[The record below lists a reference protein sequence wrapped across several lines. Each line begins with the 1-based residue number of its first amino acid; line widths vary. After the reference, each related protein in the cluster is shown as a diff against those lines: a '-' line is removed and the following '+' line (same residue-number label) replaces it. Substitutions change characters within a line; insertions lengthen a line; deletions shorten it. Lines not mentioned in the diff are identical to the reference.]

1 MSIEAMNQA
10 LEALELA
17 ACSHDVMLL
26 TDPPQDAWK
35 ARSVT
40 FRVVAAMQSLRAA
53 IAEAS
58 KQDVQQ
64 EIEAPRVIKRY
75 GHGVD
80 EILLVEDTPPR
91 REWVGLTDGD
101 IAQACGFG
109 EYTTSSTQQTL
120 IAIARAIEAKLKE
133 KNT

>member
-10 LEALELA
+10 LERVDRAIEEPNITMSDGKALKEILRQL
-17 ACSHDVMLL
+17 HLIKD
-26 TDPPQDAWK
+26 T
-35 ARSVT
+35 
-40 FRVVAAMQSLRAA
+40 LRAA